1 MLRRGQETGQITN
14 HESPMTNPLDQQI
27 TALIQNAPADGKTP
41 DIVKAIAPGL
51 KMIAQQLQH
60 LHYYIQQTSDQR
72 WVLTTLS
79 NINQPHLE
87 KRVIYAYPG
96 LEDVSA
102 QSSASQT
109 PVTQAAMLPVISI
122 LFQMVAIP
130 SLDSIIFFETPGQIE
145 SGTEVKKEEIQTL
158 IRSYLQ
164 QYQNSQPRRRSIP
177 PNLA

>member
-1 MLRRGQETGQITN
+1 
-14 HESPMTNPLDQQI
+14 MTLDQQI
-27 TALIQNAPADGKTP
+27 TALVLNAPTDGKTP

-60 LHYYIQQTSDQR
+60 LHYYILQTSDGR

-79 NINQPHLE
+79 NVSQPHLE
-87 KRVIYAYPG
+87 KRVIYAYPSS
-96 LEDVSA
+96 EDVNA
-102 QSSASQT
+102 QSRVNNPSVA
-109 PVTQAAMLPVISI
+109 QAALLPVISI

-130 SLDSIIFFETPGQIE
+130 NLDSIIFFETPGQIE

-164 QYQNSQPRRRSIP
+164 QYQRSKPRSGSIP